1 MAIFRKVHTQ
11 FWSDPFVQTLSPE
24 KRYFFLYLL
33 TNEKTRQCG
42 VYEISKR
49 HISYDTGYT
58 INTVSI
64 LLAYFISE
72 KKILFSEATNEIA
85 IKNWNKYNGNPSPK
99 VQKLVNEEL
108 AKVKNK
114 ELIQY
119 LYPTNTVS
127 IHNRQEEGER
137 EEEKEREKEKKEKS
151 PPKEFLGIVIYNAE
165 EEILKNE
172 IRFQEICSTTGN
184 SFEEG
189 KKSLHKY
196 HLFLE
201 EKEQYPKG
209 KKAVFAGF
217 EKWLLNEKKFNNG
230 THQQSNSGG
239 SPKLGTSAAR
249 IEAARKF

>member
-1 MAIFRKVHTQ
+1 MAIFRKIHTQ
-11 FWSDPFVQTLSPE
+11 FWSDPFIQSLSPE
-24 KRYFFLYLL
+24 KKYFFLYLL

-42 VYEISKR
+42 IYEISKR

-58 INTVSI
+58 IDTVSI
-64 LLAYFISE
+64 LLEYFISE
-72 KKILFSEATNEIA
+72 KKIMFSESTNEIA
-85 IKNWNKYNGNPSPK
+85 IKNWNKFNGSRSPK
-99 VQKLVNEEL
+99 VQTLINEEI

-114 ELIQY
+114 QLIQY
-119 LYPTNTVS
+119 LYNIDTVPILNT
-127 IHNRQEEGER
+127 QEEGEEEG
-137 EEEKEREKEKKEKS
+137 EEEEAKKKKKKKK
-151 PPKEFLGIVIYNAE
+151 PPNEFLGIVVYNAE

-184 SFEEG
+184 DFETG

-209 KKAVFAGF
+209 KKAIFAGF

-230 THQQSNSGG
+230 NNKGNSAGG
-239 SPKLGTSAAR
+239 GTSADR
-249 IEAARKF
+249 IEAARNF

>member
-58 INTVSI
+58 IDTVSI
-64 LLAYFISE
+64 LLSYFISE
-72 KKILFSEATNEIA
+72 KKIMFSESTNEIA
-85 IKNWNKYNGNPSPK
+85 IKNWNKYNGNASSK

-108 AKVKNK
+108 KKIKNK

-119 LYPTNTVS
+119 LYNTDTVS
-127 IHNRQEEGER
+127 IHNPQEEGER
-137 EEEKEREKEKKEKS
+137 EEEIEKEKKEKS
-151 PPKEFLGIVIYNAE
+151 PPKDFLGIVIYNAE
-165 EEILKNE
+165 EEILKNQIE
-172 IRFQEICSTTGN
+172 FERICISTQ
-184 SFEEG
+184 
-189 KKSLHKY
+189 KKSDEAKISLHKY

-217 EKWLLNEKKFNNG
+217 EKWLLNEKNFNQNG
-230 THQQSNSGG
+230 RTEKNRVVGRD
-239 SPKLGTSAAR
+239 PVDDKL
-249 IEAARKF
+249 

>member
-1 MAIFRKVHTQ
+1 MAIFRKIHTQ
-11 FWSDPFVQTLSPE
+11 FWSDPFIQSLSPE

-42 VYEISKR
+42 IYEITKR

-58 INTVSI
+58 IDTVSI
-64 LLAYFISE
+64 LLEYFISE
-72 KKILFSEATNEIA
+72 KKIMFSESTNEIA
-85 IKNWNKYNGNPSPK
+85 IKNWIKFNGSRSPK
-99 VQKLVNEEL
+99 VQTLINEEI
-108 AKVKNK
+108 AKIKNK
-114 ELIQY
+114 QLIQY
-119 LYPTNTVS
+119 LYSIDTVPILNT
-127 IHNRQEEGER
+127 QEEGEEERER
-137 EEEKEREKEKKEKS
+137 EEEKKEKEKS
-151 PPKEFLGIVIYNAE
+151 PPKEFLGVVVYNAE

-172 IRFQEICSTTGN
+172 IRFHEICSTTGN
-184 SFEEG
+184 NFEDG

-230 THQQSNSGG
+230 KQQLSGTDKSVG
-239 SPKLGTSAAR
+239 KT
-249 IEAARKF
+249 IEFDRP

>member
-42 VYEISKR
+42 IYEISKR

-58 INTVSI
+58 IDTVSI
-64 LLAYFISE
+64 LLEYFISE
-72 KKILFSEATNEIA
+72 KKILFSEDSNEIA

-114 ELIQY
+114 SLIQY
-119 LYPTNTVS
+119 LYPKNTVS
-127 IHNRQEEGER
+127 IHNQQEEGE
-137 EEEKEREKEKKEKS
+137 EEGERVKEKEKEGEVARKNY
-151 PPKEFLGIVIYNAE
+151 LGVVVYNAE
-165 EEILKNE
+165 EEILKNQ
-172 IRFQEICSTTGN
+172 IRLTEICSSTGH
-184 SFEEG
+184 SFESA
-189 KKSLHKY
+189 KQSLHKY

-230 THQQSNSGG
+230 NSGNPTK
-239 SPKLGTSAAR
+239 SGTSADR

>member
-1 MAIFRKVHTQ
+1 MAIFRKIHTQ
-11 FWSDPFVQTLSPE
+11 FWSDPFIQTLSPE

-42 VYEISKR
+42 IYEISKR

-58 INTVSI
+58 IDTVSI
-64 LLAYFISE
+64 LLEYFIQE
-72 KKILFSEATNEIA
+72 NKIMFSEPTNEIA

-99 VQKLVNEEL
+99 VQQLVKQEL
-108 AKVKNK
+108 VKVKEK
-114 ELIQY
+114 KLIQY
-119 LYPTNTVS
+119 LYPTDTAP
-127 IHNRQEEGER
+127 IHIRQREEER
-137 EEEKEREKEKKEKS
+137 EEEKEKETKEKS
-151 PPKEFLGIVIYNAE
+151 NSKDFLGIVIYNAE

-172 IRFQEICSTTGN
+172 IRFHEICSTTGKDVE
-184 SFEEG
+184 SG

-217 EKWLLNEKKFNNG
+217 EKWLLNEKDFSNG
-230 THQQSNSGG
+230 KGKQNSGTDKSVG
-239 SPKLGTSAAR
+239 RT
-249 IEAARKF
+249 IEFDKP